1 MNRCPVVER
10 SVQEK
15 LRKTCPVIVLASQS
29 PNRRKVLENAGIKV
43 ITRPQDIWEICGETE
58 PEKVVTSLSSQK
70 MESYLRSPEF
80 NPDLPAVTIDTLVC
94 LDGKLMGKPKDDED
108 ARSMLR
114 SFSGK
119 WHEVYS
125 GMSVYVP
132 KTGRTEVVCDVT
144 RVLFH
149 KLSEADINWYVSTG
163 DPKGA
168 AGAYKIQENG
178 FRLID
183 AIDGSFSNIIGI
195 PLERLIGILSER
207 N

>member
-1 MNRCPVVER
+1 MDRCPVVER

-29 PNRRKVLENAGIKV
+29 PNRRKVLENAGIQV

-80 NPDLPAVTIDTLVC
+80 NPDLPAVAIDTLVC

-149 KLSEADINWYVSTG
+149 KLSESDINWYVSTG

-195 PLERLIGILSER
+195 PLERLIGILSAR

>member
-1 MNRCPVVER
+1 MDRCPVVES
-10 SVQEK
+10 SVQER

-29 PNRRKVLENAGIKV
+29 PNRRKVLENAGVRV

-58 PEKVVTSLSSQK
+58 PGKVVTSLSFQK

-80 NPDLPAVTIDTLVC
+80 DPALPAVAVDTLVA
-94 LDGKLMGKPKDDED
+94 LDGKLMGKPKDDDD
-108 ARSMLR
+108 ARHMIR
-114 SFSGK
+114 SFSGR

-132 KTGRTEVVCDVT
+132 ETGKTVVVCDVT

-149 KLSEADINWYVSTG
+149 MLTESDVEWYISTG

-178 FRLID
+178 YKLID
-183 AIDGSFSNIIGI
+183 EIDGSFSNIIGI
-195 PLERLIGILSER
+195 PLERLIGVLSGD

>member
-1 MNRCPVVER
+1 MDRCPVVEI
-10 SVQEK
+10 SIQEK

-29 PNRRKVLENAGIKV
+29 PNRRKVLESAGIRV

-58 PEKVVTSLSSQK
+58 PEKVVTALSSQK

-80 NPDLPAVTIDTLVC
+80 DHSLPAVAVDTLVA

-108 ARSMLR
+108 AKAMIR
-114 SFSGK
+114 SFSGR

-132 KTGRTEVVCDVT
+132 QSKKTVVVCDVT

-149 KLSEADINWYVSTG
+149 SLTESDVDWYISTG

-168 AGAYKIQENG
+168 AGAYKILENG
-178 FRLID
+178 YKLID
-183 AIDGSFSNIIGI
+183 EIDGSFSNIIGI
-195 PLERLIGILSER
+195 PLERLIEVLSED

>member
-80 NPDLPAVTIDTLVC
+80 NPDLPAVAIDTLVC
-94 LDGKLMGKPKDDED
+94 LGGKLMGKPKDDED

-114 SFSGK
+114 SFSSK

-149 KLSEADINWYVSTG
+149 KLSESDINWYVSTG

-195 PLERLIGILSER
+195 PLERLIGILSEC

>member
-1 MNRCPVVER
+1 MDRCPVVEI
-10 SVQEK
+10 SIQEK

-29 PNRRKVLENAGIKV
+29 PNRRKVLESAGIRV

-58 PEKVVTSLSSQK
+58 PEKVVTALSSQK

-80 NPDLPAVTIDTLVC
+80 DPSLHAVAVDTLVA

-108 ARSMLR
+108 AKAMIR
-114 SFSGK
+114 SFSGR

-125 GMSVYVP
+125 GMSVYIP
-132 KTGRTEVVCDVT
+132 QSKKTVVVCDVT

-149 KLSEADINWYVSTG
+149 SLTESDVKWYISTG

-178 FRLID
+178 YKLID
-183 AIDGSFSNIIGI
+183 EIDGSFSNIIGI
-195 PLERLIGILSER
+195 PLERLIEVLSEDT
-207 N
+207 

>member
-1 MNRCPVVER
+1 MDKCPSVEI
-10 SVQEK
+10 SIQEK

-29 PNRRKVLENAGIKV
+29 PNRRKVLENAGIQV
-43 ITRPQDIWEICGETE
+43 IIRPQNIWEICGETE
-58 PEKVVTSLSSQK
+58 PSKVVTALSFQK
-70 MESYLRSPEF
+70 MDSYLKSQEF
-80 NPDLPAVTIDTLVC
+80 DSSLPAVAIDTLVY

-132 KTGRTEVVCDVT
+132 QTKKTEVVCVVT

-149 KLSEADINWYVSTG
+149 KLSESDIDWYVSTG

-178 FRLID
+178 FKLID

-195 PLERLIGILSER
+195 PLERLIDVLS
-207 N
+207 